1 MTATTTLVIAFLG
14 SSVIATLIQC
24 IFTAFRERKKK
35 KDSTRDGIRILLYD
49 RIKSKG
55 RKYIAAQEITTED
68 LEDLIAMH
76 NIYHGMGGNG
86 FLDKIM
92 SEVKALKLI

>member
-1 MTATTTLVIAFLG
+1 MTPTTTLVVAFLG
-14 SSVIATLIQC
+14 SSALATLIQC
-24 IFTAFRERKKK
+24 IFTAVRERKGKR
-35 KDSTRDGIRILLYD
+35 DTTRDGVRILLYD

-55 RKYIAAQEITTED
+55 RKYIAAKEITTED

-86 FLDKIM
+86 FLDKLM
-92 SEVKALKLI
+92 AEVKGLKLV